1 MLSKKI
7 IKLSLNFSSFK
18 FFLFPL
24 SITYGISVFLRNTLF
39 NVGIFSSKKYKTPI
53 ISVGNLCFGGTG
65 KSPLVEYILRLID
78 SHNKVAVLSRGYGR
92 NSKGFQWVKN
102 TSLVKDVGDE
112 PLQIAKKFPK
122 VNVAVSESRNN
133 GIKEILLKECD
144 LILLDDAYQHRWVKP
159 GLNIL
164 LTTYDDLF
172 VNDFLL
178 PYGKL
183 RESKK
188 NFNRAD
194 IIVVTKTPYPLLPLD
209 EYRLKEQISPFFNQN
224 LCYSYLEY
232 QKPVSLYTKKSVS
245 IEGKN
250 VILLTAIASA
260 DLLKE
265 YVDSKA
271 NVIEHFEFKDHHNF
285 KRKDLVKIINCYNK
299 IDSQEKLILTTEK
312 DATRLVLF
320 ENYFRGIDIV
330 YLPIKFKFQ
339 GKTNFNELILKYV
352 EQNRVDSKVS
362 RAKNAIHS

>member
-1 MLSKKI
+1 VTNK
-7 IKLSLNFSSFK
+7 SF
-18 FFLFPL
+18 
-24 SITYGISVFLRNTLF
+24 
-39 NVGIFSSKKYKTPI
+39 
-53 ISVGNLCFGGTG
+53 
-65 KSPLVEYILRLID
+65 
-78 SHNKVAVLSRGYGR
+78 
-92 NSKGFQWVKN
+92 
-102 TSLVKDVGDE
+102 VKDVGDE
-112 PLQIAKKFPK
+112 SLQIARKFPEI
-122 VNVAVSESRNN
+122 NVAVSESRNK
-133 GIKEILLKECD
+133 GIQEIIHKECD

-164 LTTYDDLF
+164 LTTYDNLF
-172 VNDFLL
+172 INDNLL

-188 NFNRAD
+188 NFRRAD

-209 EYRLKEQISPFFNQN
+209 EYRLKEHISPFFNQK

-245 IEGKN
+245 IEGKE
-250 VILLTAIASA
+250 VILMTAIASA

-271 NVIEHFEFKDHHNF
+271 NVIEHFEFKDHYNF
-285 KRKDLVKIINCYNK
+285 KKKDIKKIIDSYNK

-312 DATRLVLF
+312 DATRLALF
-320 ENYFRGIDIV
+320 ENHFKGIDIV
-330 YLPIKFKFQ
+330 YLPIEFKFQ

-362 RAKNAIHS
+362 RAENAIHA

>member
-1 MLSKKI
+1 MPFLR
-7 IKLSLNFSSFK
+7 L
-18 FFLFPL
+18 FLFPIAL
-24 SITYGISVFLRNTLF
+24 FYGLAVFFRNMLF
-39 NVGIFSSKKYKTPI
+39 EYGIFSSKEYSVPI
-53 ISVGNLCFGGTG
+53 ISVGNLCAGGSG
-65 KSPLVEYILRLID
+65 KSPLAEYILRLID
-78 SHNKVAVLSRGYGR
+78 NRDKVAVLSRGYGR
-92 NSKGFQWVKN
+92 DSTGFQWVTNK
-102 TSLVKDVGDE
+102 SFVKDVGDE
-112 PLQIAKKFPK
+112 PLQIARKFPEI
-122 VNVAVSESRNN
+122 NVAVSESRNK
-133 GIKEILLKECD
+133 GIQEIIHKECD

-164 LTTYDDLF
+164 LTTYDNLYI
-172 VNDFLL
+172 NDNLL

-188 NFNRAD
+188 NFKRAD

-209 EYRLKEQISPFFNQN
+209 EYRLNEQISPCFNQK

-232 QKPVSLYTKKSVS
+232 QKLVSLYTKKSVS

-250 VILLTAIASA
+250 VILMTAIASA

-271 NVIEHFEFKDHHNF
+271 NVIEHFKFIDHYSFK
-285 KRKDLVKIINCYNK
+285 KKDIKKIIDSYNK

-312 DATRLVLF
+312 DATRLSLF
-320 ENYFRGIDIV
+320 ENHFKGIDIV
-330 YLPIKFKFQ
+330 YLPIEFKFQ

-362 RAKNAIHS
+362 RAENAIHA

>member
-1 MLSKKI
+1 MPFLR
-7 IKLSLNFSSFK
+7 L
-18 FFLFPL
+18 FLFPIAL
-24 SITYGISVFLRNTLF
+24 FYGLAVFFRNMLF
-39 NVGIFSSKKYKTPI
+39 EYGIFSSKEYSVPI
-53 ISVGNLCFGGTG
+53 ISVGNLCAGGSG
-65 KSPLVEYILRLID
+65 KSPLAEYILRLID
-78 SHNKVAVLSRGYGR
+78 NRDKVAVLSRGYGR
-92 NSKGFQWVKN
+92 DSTGFQWVTNK
-102 TSLVKDVGDE
+102 SFVKDVGDE
-112 PLQIAKKFPK
+112 SLQIARKFPEI
-122 VNVAVSESRNN
+122 NVAVSESRNK
-133 GIKEILLKECD
+133 GIQEIIHKKCD

-164 LTTYDDLF
+164 LTTYENLF
-172 VNDFLL
+172 INDNLL

-188 NFNRAD
+188 NFKRAD

-209 EYRLKEQISPFFNQN
+209 EYRLNEQISPCFNQK

-232 QKPVSLYTKKSVS
+232 QKLVSLYTKKSVS

-250 VILLTAIASA
+250 VILMTAIASA

-271 NVIEHFEFKDHHNF
+271 NVIEHFKFIDHYSFK
-285 KRKDLVKIINCYNK
+285 KKDIKKIIDSYNK

-312 DATRLVLF
+312 DATRLSLF
-320 ENYFRGIDIV
+320 ENHFKGIDIV
-330 YLPIKFKFQ
+330 YLPIEFKFQ

-362 RAKNAIHS
+362 RAENAIHA

>member
-1 MLSKKI
+1 M
-7 IKLSLNFSSFK
+7 
-18 FFLFPL
+18 P
-24 SITYGISVFLRNTLF
+24 FLRLF
-39 NVGIFSSKKYKTPI
+39 LIPIAFFYGLVVFFRNMLFDNGIFSSKEYSVPI
-53 ISVGNLCFGGTG
+53 ISVGNLCVGGTG

-78 SHNKVAVLSRGYGR
+78 NRDKVAVLSRGYGR
-92 NSKGFQWVKN
+92 DSIGFQWVTNK
-102 TSLVKDVGDE
+102 SFVKDVGDE
-112 PLQIAKKFPK
+112 SLQITSKFPEI
-122 VNVAVSESRNN
+122 NVAVSESRNK
-133 GIKEILLKECD
+133 GIQKIIHKECD

-164 LTTYDDLF
+164 LTTYDNLF
-172 VNDFLL
+172 INDNLL

-194 IIVVTKTPYPLLPLD
+194 IIVVTKTLHPLLPLD
-209 EYRLKEQISPFFNQN
+209 EYRLREQISPFFNQK

-232 QKPVSLYTKKSVS
+232 QEPVSLYTKKSVS
-245 IEGKN
+245 IEGKE
-250 VILLTAIASA
+250 VILMTAIASA
-260 DLLKE
+260 DLLKD

-271 NVIEHFEFKDHHNF
+271 KITEHFEFKDHYNF
-285 KRKDLVKIINCYNK
+285 KKKDIKKIIDRYNK

-312 DATRLVLF
+312 DATRLALF
-320 ENYFRGIDIV
+320 ENQLKGIDIV

-362 RAKNAIHS
+362 RAENTINA

>member
-1 MLSKKI
+1 M
-7 IKLSLNFSSFK
+7 
-18 FFLFPL
+18 P
-24 SITYGISVFLRNTLF
+24 FLRLF
-39 NVGIFSSKKYKTPI
+39 LLPIALFYGLAVFFRNMLFEYGIFSSKEYSVPI
-53 ISVGNLCFGGTG
+53 ISVGNLCAGGSG
-65 KSPLVEYILRLID
+65 KSPLAEYILRLID
-78 SHNKVAVLSRGYGR
+78 NRDKVAVLSRGYGR
-92 NSKGFQWVKN
+92 DSTGFQWVTNK
-102 TSLVKDVGDE
+102 SSVKDVGDE
-112 PLQIAKKFPK
+112 PLQIARKFPEI
-122 VNVAVSESRNN
+122 NVAVSESRNK
-133 GIKEILLKECD
+133 GIQEIIHKECD

-164 LTTYDDLF
+164 LTTYENLF
-172 VNDFLL
+172 INDNLL

-188 NFNRAD
+188 NFRRAD

-209 EYRLKEQISPFFNQN
+209 EFRLKEQISPFFNQK

-250 VILLTAIASA
+250 VILMTAIASA

-271 NVIEHFEFKDHHNF
+271 NVIEHFEFKDHYNF
-285 KRKDLVKIINCYNK
+285 KKKDIKKIIDSYNK

-312 DATRLVLF
+312 DATRLALF
-320 ENYFRGIDIV
+320 ENHFKGIDIV
-330 YLPIKFKFQ
+330 YLPIEFKFQ

-362 RAKNAIHS
+362 RAENAIHA